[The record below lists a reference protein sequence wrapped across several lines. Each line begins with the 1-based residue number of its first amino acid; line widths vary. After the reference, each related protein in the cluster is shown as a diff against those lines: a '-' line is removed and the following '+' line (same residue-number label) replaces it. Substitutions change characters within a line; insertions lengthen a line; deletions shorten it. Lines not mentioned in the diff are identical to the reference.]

1 MMRNEIHRQKQQ
13 FTHKN
18 INLCNEPQPSIMGN
32 TPFYSDHKSICYI
45 QLTDY
50 SENSN
55 REENPCFRTT
65 FFSKIGKRISPK
77 KNFYKTMLNKFEE
90 STS

>member
-1 MMRNEIHRQKQQ
+1 MMRSEIQRQKQQ
-13 FTHKN
+13 STHKN
-18 INLCNEPQPSIMGN
+18 INLCNVPQPSVMET
-32 TPFYSDHKSICYI
+32 TPAYSDHKSICYI

-77 KNFYKTMLNKFEE
+77 KGLFKTMLNKFD
-90 STS
+90 